1 MFIKFLD
8 HDLRYGIGHA
18 KKRLFLTFLMFFFL
32 ALYHFFTLR
41 IYEITNPSYFNSPV
55 TTADYF
61 LSIVGGIGKPS
72 FYSDGT
78 TDYSVPSIWMVF
90 VLWMMFVNLYYPFK
104 DLNGVGRQL
113 IVLSGSRGVWWLS
126 KCVWT
131 VINTVINYLIIFASS
146 TICGLIFGAKLSM
159 HSNSY
164 LWRVLS
170 MSETDITST
179 TTWNITSV
187 FFTIGFAL
195 IVLALLQLLLSL
207 IAKPMLSFFFMAAY
221 LFAATYMQSPALYG
235 NYAIGAR
242 SSVLVTTGL
251 SGSVGILIGAW
262 IIMICVSVGFF
273 VFQFRDILN
282 SD

>member
-1 MFIKFLD
+1 
-8 HDLRYGIGHA
+8 
-18 KKRLFLTFLMFFFL
+18 
-32 ALYHFFTLR
+32 
-41 IYEITNPSYFNSPV
+41 
-55 TTADYF
+55 
-61 LSIVGGIGKPS
+61 
-72 FYSDGT
+72 
-78 TDYSVPSIWMVF
+78 
-90 VLWMMFVNLYYPFK
+90 MMSVNLYYPFK

-221 LFAATYMQSPALYG
+221 LFAATYMQNPALYG

-251 SGSVGILIGAW
+251 SGSVGVLIGAW